1 MFKRF
6 KKQEIFCPIDGKIIE
21 ITQVQDPVFASK
33 AMGDGFAIEPKS
45 GQVFSPINGKVTSI
59 FPTKHAIGL
68 ITDNGLEVLLHIGID
83 TVALDGKGFEIL
95 VSEGD
100 KVTPQT
106 QLANVD
112 FGYLA
117 KEGKLITTMVI
128 FTNLDGKNLTIQTGE
143 KTAQTAIG
151 KL

>member
-33 AMGDGFAIEPKS
+33 SMGDGFAIEPKS

-83 TVALDGKGFEIL
+83 TVDLDGKGFEIL

-117 KEGKLITTMVI
+117 KEGKLTTTMVI